1 MAQESR
7 SRSARRRAGRRSQR
21 RQVAEAQRLPYS
33 ARNAKWFGAG
43 IGTILI
49 GYVCLSQPPVDGF
62 LSLTLAPILLVI
74 GYCIL
79 IPIALLIDP
88 DPKEK
93 PESKTDQTGAVSSAG

>member
-7 SRSARRRAGRRSQR
+7 SRSSRRRSGRRSQR
-21 RQVAEAQRLPYS
+21 RQSQEQSKQLPYS
-33 ARNAKWFGAG
+33 VRNAKWFGAG
-43 IGTILI
+43 LLTILV
-49 GYVCLSQPPVDGF
+49 GYVCLAQPPVDGV

-88 DPKEK
+88 DPKGEG
-93 PESKTDQTGAVSSAG
+93 ETDEQGAVSSAG